1 MVYNRQLCLVLF
13 NMAIASNIPH
23 YGNYEVQLE
32 TFYLP
37 RSEFDI
43 SGYPAVTGGRT
54 NLLQHNRRLHPLHG
68 YI

>member
-1 MVYNRQLCLVLF
+1 
-13 NMAIASNIPH
+13 MAIASNIPH

-32 TFYLP
+32 VFYLP
-37 RSEFDI
+37 RSEFHV
-43 SGYPAVTGGRT
+43 SGYPAVAGGKT